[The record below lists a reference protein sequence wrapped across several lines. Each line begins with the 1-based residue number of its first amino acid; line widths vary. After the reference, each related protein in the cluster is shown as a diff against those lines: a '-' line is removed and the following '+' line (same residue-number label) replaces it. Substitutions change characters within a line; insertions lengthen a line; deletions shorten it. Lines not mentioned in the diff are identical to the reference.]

1 MSAIVTGVLD
11 DGPDHIYISDYVVLG
26 VVVGAACFGCA
37 MLVQR
42 LARTCCRRQLSGP
55 LSKSDSAKVSSS
67 DHDTIEMDSAPHTP
81 KESSNPASPMHRN
94 TEGKQRALGAQA
106 HCPFELHA

>member
-42 LARTCCRRQLSGP
+42 CCRRQLSGP

-94 TEGKQRALGAQA
+94 TEGKQRALGAPA